1 MSRTKQSPGTVAE
14 RVKEAL
20 RVLESKGT
28 KRIRDEMRTRHGI
41 IAPKAFGVPVGV
53 IQQLGKQL
61 GRDHV
66 LALALWETEWYE
78 ARMLAAF
85 VDEPAKVTAAQMDRW
100 VRDFD
105 NWGICDTVCFKLFD
119 QTAHAWKKVRPWSR
133 RREEFA
139 RRAGFAL
146 LACLAL
152 HDKEAS
158 DEAFLECLPLIE
170 ATANDDRNFV
180 AKGVAW
186 ALRAIGLRNARL
198 NRAALDLATHL
209 AESDDPATRRLGR
222 AAARE
227 LAAARTKKGF
237 R

>member
-1 MSRTKQSPGTVAE
+1 
-14 RVKEAL
+14 VKAAL
-20 RVLESKGT
+20 RVLEAKGT
-28 KRIRDEMRTRHGI
+28 KRTRDEMRTRYGI
-41 IAPKAFGVPVGV
+41 TAPKAFGVPVGT

-66 LALALWETEWYE
+66 LALALWETGWYE
-78 ARMLAAF
+78 ARLLAAF

-119 QTAHAWKKVRPWSR
+119 QTAHAWIKVGPWSR

-152 HDKEAS
+152 HDKEAA
-158 DEAFLECLPLIE
+158 DETFLEYLPLIE
-170 ATANDDRNFV
+170 ATASDDRNFV

-186 ALRAIGLRNARL
+186 ALRAIGLRSPRL
-198 NRAALDLATHL
+198 NRAAIDLATRL
-209 AESDDPATRRLGR
+209 AESENPPTRRLGR

-227 LAAARTKKGF
+227 LAAARAKK
-237 R
+237 RL